1 MTSGTA
7 TGWTPLHCLCQDSGI
22 GLCTKEIINGM
33 LESSTVDMKAFDS
46 MTDTQ
51 VIVSVSLVAMA
62 HNAHLVRSHP
72 PLSRPHRPTP
82 LLPHLGVLFAHSYDH
97 SGAHMCIYALNCAYM
112 CTCVHTGAHMWVWLG
127 VGVGAG

>member
-1 MTSGTA
+1 M
-7 TGWTPLHCLCQDSGI
+7 LDS
-22 GLCTKEIINGM
+22 C
-33 LESSTVDMKAFDS
+33 TVDMKAFDS
-46 MTDTQ
+46 MTDAQ

-62 HNAHLVRSHP
+62 LNSHLVRSHP
-72 PLSRPHRPTP
+72 AISRPHRPTL
-82 LLPHLGVLFAHSYDH
+82 LLPHLGFLFAHSYDH